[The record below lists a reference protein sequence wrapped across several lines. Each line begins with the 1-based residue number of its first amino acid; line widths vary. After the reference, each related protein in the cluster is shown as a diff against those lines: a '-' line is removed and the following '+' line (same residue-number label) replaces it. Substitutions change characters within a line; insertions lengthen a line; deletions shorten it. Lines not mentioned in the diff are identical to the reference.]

1 MPIKE
6 AAGVTYALLWKIFF
20 KYVTPAASLIAVT
33 YYWIGLMFSCKI
45 YEM

>member
-20 KYVTPAASLIAVT
+20 KYVTPAASLIAIVS
-33 YYWIGLMFSCKI
+33 IELV
-45 YEM
+45 

>member
-6 AAGVTYALLWKIFF
+6 AAGCNMFEKYFSKKGICYTSCFF
-20 KYVTPAASLIAVT
+20 NCYSD
-33 YYWIGLMFSCKI
+33 YWIGLMFSCKI